1 MQSGRILPT
10 FRQFFATAQK
20 ADSANRDSNSQQGQQ
35 HRQPERD
42 ATEEEAKRAAELLQN
57 SEEFKNNGILVKA
70 AVIDGHHVLQVMDRN
85 GNPLRVI
92 QSPEIVRILLS
103 FGMPQA
109 SRQGRIL
116 DRRI

>member
-10 FRQFFATAQK
+10 FRQFFNASAK
-20 ADSANRDSNSQQGQQ
+20 AGNTNRDSNSQQGQQ
-35 HRQPERD
+35 QAERD
-42 ATEEEAKRAAELLQN
+42 ATEEEARRAADLLQN
-57 SEEFKNNGILVKA
+57 SDEFKKNGISVKA
-70 AVIDGHHVLQVMDRN
+70 GVENNRYVLVVSDRN
-85 GNPLRVI
+85 GNALRVI
-92 QSPEIVRILLS
+92 QSPEVVRILLS